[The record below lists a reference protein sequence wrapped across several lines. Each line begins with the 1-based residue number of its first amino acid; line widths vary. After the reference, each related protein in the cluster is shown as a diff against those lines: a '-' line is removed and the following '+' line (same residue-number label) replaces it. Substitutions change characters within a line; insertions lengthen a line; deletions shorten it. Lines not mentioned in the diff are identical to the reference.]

1 MKANLVDKLNEAGM
15 LYYVLGS
22 LISADSLVD
31 AKSCHESL
39 DCLENLKRDFEISSL
54 KDDPKLKTFL
64 DDAERI
70 IKRDMRDFEKH
81 NR

>member
-1 MKANLVDKLNEAGM
+1 MK
-15 LYYVLGS
+15 
-22 LISADSLVD
+22 
-31 AKSCHESL
+31 
-39 DCLENLKRDFEISSL
+39 ENLKRDFEISSL

-70 IKRDMRDFEKH
+70 IKRDMHDFEKH